1 MPSLRELEAYF
12 TKYEDKDKYHHVD
25 TLAEADGVWLLC
37 PACFVKNHGSVGT
50 HMIMVGF
57 VGRCPPG
64 SYTQDGNGNDTRW
77 TVSGTGLDDLQCL
90 PSINLDVYPQ
100 RPKLPNDCVWHG
112 FIGAGGVLPG
122 HAQ

>member
-12 TKYEDKDKYHHVD
+12 TRSAPNGGYQHVD
-25 TLAEADGVWLLC
+25 TLAEADGIWFLC
-37 PACFVKNHGSVGT
+37 PACFAKNKGPVGT
-50 HMIMVGF
+50 HTIMVGF

-77 TVSGTGLDDLQCL
+77 TVSGTGLDDLQLL
-90 PSINLDVYPQ
+90 PSINLDVFPQ
-100 RPKLPNDCVWHG
+100 RPKLPNECTWHG
-112 FIGAGGVLPG
+112 FAGAGGALPG